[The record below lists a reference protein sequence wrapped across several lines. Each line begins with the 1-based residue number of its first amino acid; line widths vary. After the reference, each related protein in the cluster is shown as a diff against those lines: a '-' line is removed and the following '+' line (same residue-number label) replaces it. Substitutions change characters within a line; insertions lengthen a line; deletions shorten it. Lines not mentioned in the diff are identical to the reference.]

1 MISGPKNWK
10 EDCRTGKRQSPID
23 IETAQTV
30 LDKEL
35 GTFTLVNYN
44 KTLNKT
50 FRATNNG
57 HALEMAFP
65 ARAYNVSGGGL
76 NGVYTTVQFHFHWG
90 ANNTV
95 GSEHTVDGKEY
106 AAEVSET
113 IMQTRPQK
121 VWHSVLIILDP
132 SQRYYSV
139 NSDYSTIVKHRCFDC
154 LQFALHYRINC
165 NKMQSL
171 PPLFLASVYIKET

>member
-1 MISGPKNWK
+1 MISGPQNWK
-10 EDCRTGKRQSPID
+10 EDCSTGKRQSPID
-23 IETAQTV
+23 IETAKTV
-30 LDKEL
+30 MDKEM

-57 HALEMAFP
+57 HALEMGFP
-65 ARAYNVSGGGL
+65 GRAYNVSGGGL

-95 GSEHTVDGKEY
+95 GSEHFVNGKEY

-113 IMQTRPQK
+113 IMQTRPRK
-121 VWHSVLIILDP
+121 ACHSVLIILGSFLLINP
-132 SQRYYSV
+132 SVTTLLLATTRPLSKTV
-139 NSDYSTIVKHRCFDC
+139 VLTVCNLLFTI
-154 LQFALHYRINC
+154 
-165 NKMQSL
+165 
-171 PPLFLASVYIKET
+171 